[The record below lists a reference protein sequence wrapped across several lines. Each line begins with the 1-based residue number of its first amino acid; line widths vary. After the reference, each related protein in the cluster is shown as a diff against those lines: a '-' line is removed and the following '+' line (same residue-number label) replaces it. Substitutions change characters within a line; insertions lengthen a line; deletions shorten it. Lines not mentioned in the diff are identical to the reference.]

1 MIEFKN
7 DFIKKFEYGDYLV
20 YIKDCGSHYESYL
33 QHKEYGV
40 MELMFGLDKAK
51 GRITLQNYI
60 DTINANIIDY
70 IVDYKNEYED

>member
-1 MIEFKN
+1 MKEIKN

>member
-20 YIKDCGSHYESYL
+20 YIKECSSHYESYL

-40 MELMFGLDKAK
+40 LQLMWGIDKAK
-51 GRITLQNYI
+51 NITLEEYI
-60 DTINANIIDY
+60 EIVNNNLEEY
-70 IVDYKNEYED
+70 IESYKKDYED